1 MATPHEGH
9 SGSMSTTWKSSPTK
23 MSRARK
29 TLEGFFESCGIH
41 INGSEPWDIRVFNDD
56 FYARVFRQGSLGFGE
71 SYMERWWET
80 ADLEELIYRLLE
92 ARIDQR
98 VHSWPDLITYLAT
111 VLFNRQARARAF
123 VVGER
128 HYDIGNDLYERMLD
142 SRMIYTCGYWE
153 NAASLEE
160 AQRAKLDLI
169 FRKLDLKPGQRVL
182 DVGCGW
188 GGALEYAA
196 REYGV
201 EGVGITISRE
211 QADYAR
217 NKCAGLPIEI
227 RLEDYRET
235 RGDFDHIYSIGM
247 FEHVGPKNYR
257 AYMQSMRRCLQ
268 PGGRFLLHTIG
279 ANRQSA
285 SPGTDPWIEKYIFPN
300 SKLPTKAQIGEALDG
315 LFEVTGEQ
323 SIGSH
328 YVPTLRAWRANFEQH
343 WPELKK
349 TRDDTFY
356 RMWEFYLQSSA
367 ASFRAEN
374 NDVWQILLVA
384 VERDISM

>member
-1 MATPHEGH
+1 
-9 SGSMSTTWKSSPTK
+9 MSTTWKSSPTK
-23 MSRARK
+23 KSRART
-29 TLEGFFESCGIH
+29 TLEGLFESCGIQV
-41 INGSEPWDIRVFNDD
+41 NGSQPWDIRVFNDD
-56 FYARVFRQGSLGFGE
+56 FFPRVFRQGSLGFGE
-71 SYMERWWET
+71 SYMERWWDT
-80 ADLEELIYRLLE
+80 ADLEELIYRLLK

-98 VHSWPDLITYLAT
+98 VHSWPDLITYVTT
-111 VLFNRQARARAF
+111 VLFNRQGRARAF

-153 NAASLEE
+153 NAATLEE

-196 REYGV
+196 QEYGV

-217 NKCAGLPIEI
+217 QKCAGLPVEF

-235 RGDFDHIYSIGM
+235 RGDFDHIFSIGM

-257 AYMQSMRRCLQ
+257 AYMQAMRRCLR

-285 SPGTDPWIEKYIFPN
+285 RPGTDPWVEKYIFPN
-300 SKLPTKAQIGEALDG
+300 SKLPTRAQIKDALQG
-315 LFEVTGEQ
+315 LFDVIGEQ

-343 WPELKK
+343 WPELKQ

-374 NDVWQILLVA
+374 NDVWQVLMA
-384 VERDISM
+384 AA

>member
-1 MATPHEGH
+1 MTTPHEGH
-9 SGSMSTTWKSSPTK
+9 SGPISTTWKLSPAK
-23 MSRARK
+23 KSRARK
-29 TLEGFFESCGIH
+29 TLEGMFETCGIQ
-41 INGSEPWDIRVFNDD
+41 INGSEPWDIRVFNED

-71 SYMERWWET
+71 SYMERWWDT
-80 ADLEELIYRLLE
+80 ADLEELIYRLLK

-98 VHSWPDLITYLAT
+98 VHSWPDLITYVAT

-153 NAASLEE
+153 NAATLEE
-160 AQRAKLDLI
+160 AQRAKLDLV

-196 REYGV
+196 REYSV

-227 RLEDYRET
+227 RLQDYRET
-235 RGDFDHIYSIGM
+235 RGDFDHIFSIGM

-257 AYMQSMRRCLQ
+257 AYMQAMRRCLR

-300 SKLPTKAQIGEALDG
+300 SKLPTKAQIADALHG
-315 LFEVTGEQ
+315 LFDVMGEQ

-343 WPELKK
+343 WPELKE

-374 NDVWQILLVA
+374 NEVWQVLMTA
-384 VERDISM
+384 A